1 MSISNNIKL
10 LREQKGLLQKQVAL
24 ELGIGYSNYNK
35 LEKGDRGVSLD
46 ELIKISKFYGLS
58 IDDIVFLDES
68 KPIDVK
74 IQDKAKNEQ
83 LELLEELEEDDKNI
97 IYKLINTMLTKKRMK
112 ELLDSSPK
120 IAS

>member
-10 LREQKGLLQKQVAL
+10 LRKQKGLLQKQVAI

-35 LEKGDRGVSLD
+35 LEKGDRGVSLE
-46 ELIKISKFYGLS
+46 ELIKMSKFYGLS
-58 IDDIVFLDES
+58 LDEIVFLDES

-74 IQDKAKNEQ
+74 IEDKAKNEQ
-83 LELLEELEEDDKNI
+83 LELLEELEEEDKNI
-97 IYKLINTMLTKKRMK
+97 IFKLINTMLTKKRMK
-112 ELLDSSPK
+112 ELLSSTPK